1 MPVNDAPPPGANHAE
16 MLVDGHHI
24 LPALLADLRAARRE
38 IHVSMFLFFRDPVG
52 LEIAAV
58 LCDKAAA
65 GVTVR
70 VLLNLQKT
78 AMGDPFSTGEK
89 EMIEED
95 PNVDYD
101 PTEVGPLCEQ
111 LKTSGVEVVDTNID
125 YDADRPHLDERLR
138 SVAAQIRDVVGVDDL
153 HIDHRKLV
161 IVDRRVAYTG
171 GANIGAQYMN
181 HAPFDPAVDARAEAE
196 AWRDAGSREPWRK
209 WHDSLTRFEGPVVA
223 DINAHF
229 YERWLLDGGDDFA
242 LAPEALAPADGPPRG
257 IPVDAA
263 TVLVNAPDGVPNPVR
278 ELYLALIAT
287 AQRSIF
293 VENPYSYHPAII
305 AALVAAKTA
314 RPELDVTVVLPALE
328 WNDNEYAHD
337 AQQFHYAALIACG
350 VAVYEYQNHF
360 THLKTAVFDE
370 RWSIHGSTNLNFRS
384 LEDDMDFELVVL
396 VDGPALAA
404 DVLARV
410 RDVDVTHARRFTAAD
425 LDGSLA
431 GLRITTRDPRTLLLL
446 ERRAL

>member
-1 MPVNDAPPPGANHAE
+1 MSATEPVPPGTNFAE
-16 MLVDGHHI
+16 MLIDGHQI
-24 LPALLADLRAARRE
+24 LPSLLADLRAARCE

-58 LCDKAAA
+58 LCDKAVA
-65 GVTVR
+65 GVAVR

-89 EMIEED
+89 EMIAED

-101 PTEVGPLCEQ
+101 PTEVSPLCEL

-138 SVAAQIRDVVGVDDL
+138 SIAAQIRDVVGVDDL

-181 HAPFDPAVDARAEAE
+181 HAPFDPAVDARDEAE
-196 AWRDAGSREPWRK
+196 AWRDAGEREPWRK

-223 DINAHF
+223 EINEHF
-229 YERWLLDGGDDFA
+229 RERWLLDGGADFA
-242 LAPEALAPADGPPRG
+242 FGPAPLAPATEPPRG
-257 IPVDAA
+257 IAVDAV
-263 TVLVNAPDGVPNPVR
+263 TVLASAPLGAPNPV
-278 ELYLALIAT
+278 LAAYLQLIA
-287 AQRSIF
+287 AAERSIF
-293 VENPYSYHPAII
+293 VENPYCYYPAFI

-314 RPELDVTVVLPALE
+314 RPALDVTVVLPALE
-328 WNDNEYAHD
+328 WNDNEFAHD
-337 AQQFHYAALIACG
+337 AQQFHYAAMIGCG
-350 VAVYEYQNHF
+350 VNVYEYQNHF
-360 THLKTAVFDE
+360 NHLKTAVFDE

-384 LEDDMDFELVVL
+384 LEDDVDFELVAI
-396 VDGPALAA
+396 VDGPALAR
-404 DVLARV
+404 DMLARV
-410 RDVDVTHARRFTAAD
+410 RDADLLHARRFTAAD
-425 LDGSLA
+425 LDDSLA
-431 GLRITTRDPRTLLLL
+431 GLRITTRDPRTVLLLS
-446 ERRAL
+446 RRAL